1 LKVLFIQPPDTSEG
15 RILRDMAGRFG
26 IRVSKTSQTF
36 LPPLEFAYAAS
47 VLEKNGHVTRIID
60 APPLGLGPEEIAAI
74 VSDEGSD
81 LVVTNTTPISLE
93 YDLRFCNNIKEQ
105 APRTL
110 VCLAGAFVSVLPN
123 IIFEKSKVDVVIRGE
138 VEYTVLDLVKA
149 LPHKSFE
156 TVQGITYK
164 ANNILS
170 TTTDRELI
178 SDLDALPFPAFHLLP
193 VDRYYHNWFSEK
205 DKPLMTVLSSR
216 GCSYGCIYCPYP
228 IGYGDCWR
236 SRSAQNVLEEI
247 SLLVNKYN
255 VRSILF
261 RDQVFTFDMKRTEEL
276 CRGIIERKLNLKWHC
291 ETRVDR
297 LSKSLMT
304 IMKEA
309 GCEGIHMGVE
319 SGDPQVMSRIGKPGV
334 DVNKTKKV
342 FAEADDLDVQTGA
355 FFIIGLP
362 GETKQSIW
370 KSFEL
375 AMELNPDI
383 VSVAA
388 ITPYPGTKLYD
399 MAEEKGWILTKEWA
413 KYTGFNV
420 VMRTDEL
427 SQEDISQAIDYF
439 NLCIGSRR
447 KKLKKEVFSRKG
459 FQKVLHKPS
468 LAIKWVL
475 KTTKN
480 QLNNPQEE
488 FRKWALEQ

>member
-1 LKVLFIQPPDTSEG
+1 
-15 RILRDMAGRFG
+15 MAGRFG
-26 IRVSKTSQTF
+26 IRVSKTAQTF

-47 VLEKNGHVTRIID
+47 VLEKNGHVAQIID
-60 APPLGLGPEEIAAI
+60 APSIGLGSEEILTA
-74 VSDEGSD
+74 VSKEKPE

-93 YDLRFCNNIKEQ
+93 YDLKFCDAIKEQ
-105 APRTL
+105 SPKTAL
-110 VCLAGAFVSVLPN
+110 CIVGAFVSVLPN
-123 IIFEKSKVDVVIRGE
+123 IIFEKSKVDVVIKGE
-138 VEYTVLDLVKA
+138 VEYSILDLVNA
-149 LPHKSFE
+149 LSDKRLD
-156 TVQGITYK
+156 TVKGITYK
-164 ANNILS
+164 KNNVLLK
-170 TTTDRELI
+170 TPDRELTN
-178 SDLDALPFPAFHLLP
+178 DLDALPFPAFHLLP
-193 VDRYYHNWFSEK
+193 IDRYYHNWFSEN
-205 DKPLMTVLSSR
+205 DKPFMTVLSSR

-236 SRSAQNVLEEI
+236 SRSAHNVLEEI
-247 SLLVNKYN
+247 SLLVNNYS

-261 RDQVFTFDMKRTEEL
+261 RDQVFTFDMKRTEEI
-276 CRGIIERKLNLKWHC
+276 CNGIIQRGLNIKWRC

-304 IMKEA
+304 VMKEA

-319 SGDPQVMSRIGKPGV
+319 SGDPNVLSKIGKPGV
-334 DVNKTKKV
+334 DVDKTKRV
-342 FAEADDLDVQTGA
+342 FADADDIGIQTGA

-362 GETKQSIW
+362 GETRRSIW
-370 KSFEL
+370 ESFEL

-399 MAEEKGWILTKEWA
+399 MAEEKGWILTKDWT

-427 SQEDISQAIDYF
+427 SQEDIQQAIDYF
-439 NLCIGSRR
+439 NLCIGARR

-468 LAIKWVL
+468 LAVKWVL

-480 QLNNPQEE
+480 QLNDPQEE
-488 FRKWALEQ
+488 FRKWALED